1 MVEKTVTC
9 VSSGS
14 ARVIARKLGARAKKK
29 SRRQE
34 EREANHGR
42 RLDFLKARFCFLL
55 VSWSVATSL
64 LVLDRFAS
72 VPRALGAHAK
82 VLWQV

>member
-29 SRRQE
+29 VG
-34 EREANHGR
+34 GR
-42 RLDFLKARFCFLL
+42 RKGKQIMVDA
-55 VSWSVATSL
+55 
-64 LVLDRFAS
+64 
-72 VPRALGAHAK
+72 
-82 VLWQV
+82 